1 MYFNQFLSIEASF
14 FCKITMALNRSCMYF
29 LIDEQISSFCLD
41 QPEAEAFNPNNATQ
55 TYLIF
60 VNLKKIPL

>member
-1 MYFNQFLSIEASF
+1 MD
-14 FCKITMALNRSCMYF
+14 F
-29 LIDEQISSFCLD
+29 LIDRQISSFCPD